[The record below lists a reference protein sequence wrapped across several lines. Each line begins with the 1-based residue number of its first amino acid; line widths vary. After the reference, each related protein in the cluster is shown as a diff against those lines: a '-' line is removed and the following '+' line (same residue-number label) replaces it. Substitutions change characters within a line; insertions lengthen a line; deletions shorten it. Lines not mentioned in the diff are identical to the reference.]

1 MKTRGTYLVTGGAGL
16 AEDAAPFAD
25 AEGAAEGKET

>member
-1 MKTRGTYLVTGGAGL
+1 MKTRSTHPVTGGAGF

-25 AEGAAEGKET
+25 AEGTER